1 MKGEIFRSTPGR
13 VGIIILLA
21 LMLAGAMLAAMSVGA
36 MKLSSSEIFAAFRG
50 DASEMAC
57 RIVRD
62 LRLPRVLLGALA
74 GAALAVSGALLQ
86 GVMRNPLASPGIIGV
101 SSGAGLAAVL
111 VTVAAPQFSAWLIP
125 AAFAGALVAAVTVYL
140 AAWRRGVSPMR
151 LILAGVAVAAMV
163 SACSSIIM
171 LLNSEKAGAVL
182 DFTVGTLSA
191 RGWSEVHTAWPYI
204 TFALAVAFIMAHRL
218 NVLALGDGV
227 AASLGLHV
235 ELTRFILLAVAA
247 LLAAT
252 AAATVGLL
260 GFVGLIA
267 PHIVRI
273 FIGAD
278 NRFLLPGAALFG
290 AFTVVACDAI
300 GRIAAEPRELP
311 VGVIMAVLGPMFFLY
326 LLRRRDYG
334 I

>member
-1 MKGEIFRSTPGR
+1 
-13 VGIIILLA
+13 
-21 LMLAGAMLAAMSVGA
+21 
-36 MKLSSSEIFAAFRG
+36 
-50 DASEMAC
+50 
-57 RIVRD
+57 
-62 LRLPRVLLGALA
+62 
-74 GAALAVSGALLQ
+74 
-86 GVMRNPLASPGIIGV
+86 
-101 SSGAGLAAVL
+101 
-111 VTVAAPQFSAWLIP
+111 
-125 AAFAGALVAAVTVYL
+125 
-140 AAWRRGVSPMR
+140 
-151 LILAGVAVAAMV
+151 MV
-163 SACSSIIM
+163 SACSSIVM
-171 LLNSEKAGAVL
+171 LMNSEKAGAVL
-182 DFTVGTLSA
+182 DFSVGTLSA
-191 RGWSEVHTAWPYI
+191 RGWNEENTAWPYI
-204 TFALAVAFIMAHRL
+204 SVALVLAFVMAHRL
-218 NVLALGDGV
+218 NVLALGDSV

-235 ELTRFILLAVAA
+235 EFTRFLLLATAA

-300 GRIAAEPRELP
+300 GRLAAEPRELP
-311 VGVIMAVLGPMFFLY
+311 VGVIMAVIGPLFFLY